1 MSTISLRLPQSL
13 HQQAREL
20 AKKEGV
26 SINQLVTLAL
36 AEKIS
41 SLMTEDYL
49 GQRAKR
55 GRRKKFEARWPRR
68 RTWSPRRKI
77 DSNARHPPCT

>member
-13 HQQAREL
+13 HEQAREL

-36 AEKIS
+36 AEKVS
-41 SLMTEDYL
+41 ALMTEDYL

-55 GRRKKFEARWPRR
+55 GRRKKFERALAKATDVEPDEEDRL
-68 RTWSPRRKI
+68 
-77 DSNARHPPCT
+77 